1 MIPRTLELTV
11 KMGARQ
17 SPVVA
22 IVGPRQA
29 GKTTLARLAF
39 PKKPYASLED
49 ADTRAFALTDP
60 RGFLAQYPDGAI
72 LDEFQ
77 RAPELS
83 SYLQTL
89 VDERRRE
96 GLFILTGSHH
106 FLLMERLAQSLAG
119 RVSINKLLPLSF
131 EELQRARQLPTT
143 LNELLFHGGYPRL
156 YEKHLTPTHWLA
168 DYVETYLERDV
179 RLIKNVGDLSTF
191 HKFIRMC
198 AARSA
203 QLLNLS
209 ELANDCGV
217 THNTAKAWLSV
228 LETSFIVFLL
238 PPHHRNFHKRLKKS
252 PKLYFY
258 DTGLLCH
265 LLGLTKF
272 QELETHAARG
282 AIFETWVISELVK
295 QRVHR
300 HHPVNLFFWQDKLG
314 REIDCIIDQ
323 GGHLTPIEIKAGQTV
338 TDDYFTN
345 LRYWS
350 RLADVDPHSTYVV
363 YAGLTSQSRP
373 HGQVLSWTE
382 LYKLP
387 KVPDPSRL
395 RSKG

>member
-1 MIPRTLELTV
+1 MIRRTLELTV
-11 KMGARQ
+11 KTGARQ

-39 PKKPYASLED
+39 PKKPYTSLED
-49 ADTRAFALTDP
+49 ADTRAFALSDP

-77 RAPELS
+77 RAPELP

-89 VDERRRE
+89 VDEPGRE

-106 FLLMERLAQSLAG
+106 FLLMERLTQSLAG
-119 RVSINKLLPLSF
+119 RVSINKLLPLSL
-131 EELQRARQLPTT
+131 EELQGAHQLPAT
-143 LNELLFHGGYPRL
+143 LNALLFTGGYPRL

-179 RLIKNVGDLSTF
+179 RLMKNVGDLSTF

-198 AARSA
+198 AARSG

-209 ELANDCGV
+209 ALANDCGI

-228 LETSFIVFLL
+228 LETSFLIFLL
-238 PPHHRNFHKRLKKS
+238 PPHHRNFNKRLKKS

-295 QRVHR
+295 QRVHHR
-300 HHPVNLFFWQDKLG
+300 HPVNLFFWQDKLG
-314 REIDCIIDQ
+314 REIDCVVDQ
-323 GGHLTPIEIKAGQTV
+323 GGRLTPIEIKAGQTV
-338 TDDYFTN
+338 TEDYFSN
-345 LRYWS
+345 LKYWS
-350 RLADVDPHSTYVV
+350 RLAGEDPRSAYVV
-363 YAGLTSQSRP
+363 YAGPASQSRQ
-373 HGQVLSWTE
+373 GGRVLSWTD
-382 LYKLP
+382 LAKIPLP
-387 KVPDPSRL
+387 
-395 RSKG
+395 